1 MSINPTIADI
11 SELDVYLVGGAVR
24 DQLLKRSIKDHDY
37 LVIGATVKQMLSLGF
52 NQVGKDFPVFL
63 HPKTKQEYALAR
75 TERKQ
80 GQGYTGF
87 ACYAEP
93 DVTIEQDLLRRDLTV
108 NAMAKSPNG
117 EIIDPYNGQQDL
129 ENRVLRHVSD
139 AFIEDPLRVLR
150 VARFAARYHSY
161 GFTIAPE
168 TLELMTNIS
177 KSGELSAL
185 SAERVWQEMQR
196 SLSEDTDSEDKL
208 EQSNPEIF
216 FQVLHQCQ
224 ALKMIWPELD
234 ALWGVPNPA
243 LWHPEIC
250 SGVHTMMVLH
260 QAVILTKD
268 NANKTAI
275 RFAALCHDLGKGL
288 TVSENWPSH
297 RGHEMAGLPLV
308 EKIAKQLKVPT
319 YCKQLALKVCE
330 HHLHCHK
337 AFQLKP
343 STILRIFD
351 QLDVWRKPQE
361 FEDFLIACKSDFLG
375 RLGFEIRPY
384 PQEQYLK
391 DAMLSAFQVNAK
403 SFIEQGLQGIAIKEA
418 MAKAR
423 LNAIRTVKVQYKID

>member
-1 MSINPTIADI
+1 LSTNNTISDI
-11 SELDVYLVGGAVR
+11 SELDIYLVGGAVR
-24 DQLLKRSIKDHDY
+24 DQLLNRAVKDHDY
-37 LVIGATVKQMLSLGF
+37 LVVGANVKEMLSLGF

-63 HPKTKQEYALAR
+63 HPETKEEYALAR

-108 NAMAKSPNG
+108 NAMAKNRDG

-129 ENRVLRHVSD
+129 ENRILRHVSD

-150 VARFAARYHSY
+150 VARFAARYYSY

-168 TLELMTNIS
+168 TLVLMTKIS

-185 SAERVWQEMQR
+185 SAERVWQEMQL
-196 SLSEDTDSEDKL
+196 SLNEL
-208 EQSNPEIF
+208 HPEIF
-216 FQVLHQCQ
+216 FQVLHQCK
-224 ALKMIWPELD
+224 ALEAIWPELD

-243 LWHPEIC
+243 QWHPEIC
-250 SGVHTMMVLH
+250 SGDHSMMVLQ
-260 QAVILTKD
+260 QAVLLTE
-268 NANKTAI
+268 NNENKTAI

-288 TVSENWPSH
+288 TESEHWPSH
-297 RGHEMAGLPLV
+297 RGHEKAGLPLV
-308 EKIAKQLKVPT
+308 EKISKQLKVPT

-343 STILRIFD
+343 STLLRIFN

-361 FEDFLIACKSDFLG
+361 YDDFLIACKSDFLG
-375 RLGFEIRPY
+375 RLGFENRPY

-391 DAMLSAFQVNAK
+391 DAMLAACKVNAK
-403 SFIEQGLQGIAIKEA
+403 VFVEQGLKGIAIKEA
-418 MAKAR
+418 MSAAR
-423 LNAIRTVKVQYKID
+423 LAAITKVKEQYQIE